1 MYWVRVLRLTFLSF
15 PAHLETEN
23 PDLLLRIKEG
33 KFGGTEWEIEFLDCK
48 GNNNRSSLQFDDR
61 RIVVV
66 SNPFTHSLVFS
77 LLLLLLY
84 LSILFP
90 SLLLTDEEESQ
101 GWSTLRTTGRSRH
114 EETWK
119 KVFQQTSCRER
130 KRRRV
135 RGILLDARV
144 RT

>member
-1 MYWVRVLRLTFLSF
+1 MYWVRVLRLTFPSF
-15 PAHLETEN
+15 PTHLETEN
-23 PDLLLRIKEG
+23 QDLLLRIKEG

-77 LLLLLLY
+77 LLLLLY
-84 LSILFP
+84 LSISFP